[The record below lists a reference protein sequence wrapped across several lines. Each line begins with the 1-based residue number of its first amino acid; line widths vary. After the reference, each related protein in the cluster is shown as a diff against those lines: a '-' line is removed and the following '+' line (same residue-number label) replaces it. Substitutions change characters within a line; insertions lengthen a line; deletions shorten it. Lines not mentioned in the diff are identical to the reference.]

1 MKRITL
7 VFITLVFLMGCGH
20 TAIQKKYM
28 QAQQKVAA
36 LKAKQSSEPLA
47 TIETPD
53 GYTMTVKD
61 PRRTNVKISPPQ
73 RHPAVG
79 VWEDTVGL
87 ASSPLASALGFGFAG
102 KMLMQEAGAE
112 YSAGGD
118 MASGD
123 INNSV
128 DKSDHSRVDKSDNSQ
143 VDKSNHSKTD
153 NSINDSYNDK
163 RQNYNNDRRQNYN
176 NDDRSN
182 YNNKSQNNKKSE

>member
-7 VFITLVFLMGCGH
+7 ILITLVFLIGCGH

-53 GYTMTVKD
+53 GYTMTIKD
-61 PRRTNVKISPPQ
+61 PRRTNVKINPPK

-112 YSAGGD
+112 YNAGGDITGHDKTVAGGD

-143 VDKSNHSKTD
+143 VDKSNHS
-153 NSINDSYNDK
+153 YNDK
-163 RQNYNNDRRQNYN
+163 RQNYNND
-176 NDDRSN
+176 DRNN
-182 YNNKSQNNKKSE
+182 YNNKSQNNEEPEQ